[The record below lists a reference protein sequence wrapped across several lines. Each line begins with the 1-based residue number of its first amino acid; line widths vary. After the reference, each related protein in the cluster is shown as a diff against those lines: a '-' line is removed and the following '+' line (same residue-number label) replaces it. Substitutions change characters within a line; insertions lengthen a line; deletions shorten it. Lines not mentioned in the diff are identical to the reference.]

1 MEDGDADEDGAE
13 AGEWV
18 EDPRFGAP
26 YIFFAVHLLRS
37 HVFALEAAAEL
48 AALAEAAGPGLFDP
62 QTGLFADRFD
72 PDAFLAGWRE
82 ANAAEQADAVARAEA
97 LLTLPAAA
105 NEQTWRWNAGR
116 EALRQSLSGTV
127 TLRVLV
133 DVDGRPIDVQ
143 VAQSSGHRILDA
155 VARKQVLA
163 KWRFKAAMQDG
174 RAVQAIGL
182 VPVVFDLDG

>member
-1 MEDGDADEDGAE
+1 MSYDLYLFPSEQESFGSEAFRALFEGRAHYALGDAQAVYRNPNTGVYFSFELVVPGPEAEEDGDADEDGAE

-97 LLTLPAAA
+97 LLAIPATPEEPVAA
-105 NEQTWRWNAGR
+105 
-116 EALRQSLSGTV
+116 
-127 TLRVLV
+127 
-133 DVDGRPIDVQ
+133 
-143 VAQSSGHRILDA
+143 
-155 VARKQVLA
+155 
-163 KWRFKAAMQDG
+163 
-174 RAVQAIGL
+174 
-182 VPVVFDLDG
+182 